1 MKYMNTWWDIFVG
14 FVLGV
19 VEGLTEYV
27 PVSSTGHQIL
37 TKSLLG
43 IKDDDIAV
51 NTLIVV
57 IQLGSIL
64 AAVFIYWQR
73 LLSLIGLYKLDHEEK
88 ETTYQPGQSRRSRHR
103 RFDLLHVFI
112 GIIPSGILGVLLHDF
127 IKEKLFGPTT
137 VLLSLIAGGIL
148 MIAAEKAKVR
158 VTTHT
163 LDELTYKQAFYI
175 GLIQCLSLW
184 PGFSRSGSTIAGG
197 LLVGCNHKTAS
208 DFTFIMAIPI
218 MLGAA
223 VVDLAE
229 SWKYLSAA
237 DLPLFITG
245 FITAFIFALLAINF
259 FLKLIDTV
267 KLTPFAI
274 YRFIL
279 AVVFGIFI
287 LL

>member
-1 MKYMNTWWDIFVG
+1 MNTWWDIVVG

-19 VEGLTEYV
+19 VEGLTEFA

-37 TKSLLG
+37 TRSLLG
-43 IKDDDIAV
+43 IQEDDVAV

-64 AAVFIYWQR
+64 AAVIVYWKR
-73 LLSLIGLYKLDHEEK
+73 LLSLFGLYKLDHEEK
-88 ETTYQPGQSRRSRHR
+88 EPAYQPGQSRRRRHR
-103 RFDLLHVFI
+103 RFNLLHVFI

-127 IKEKLFGPTT
+127 IKEKLFGNVT
-137 VLLSLIAGGIL
+137 VLFALIAGGIL
-148 MIAAEKAKVR
+148 MIVADKAKVQ
-158 VTTHT
+158 VTAHT
-163 LDELTYKQAFYI
+163 LDDLTYKQAFYI

-184 PGFSRSGSTIAGG
+184 PGFSRSGSTISGG

-223 VVDLAE
+223 TVDLAE
-229 SWKYLSAA
+229 NWNVLSAA

-245 FITAFIFALLAINF
+245 FITAFIFALLAIKF

-279 AVVFGIFI
+279 AAVFGIFI
-287 LL
+287 LM